1 SWVSVLMS
9 FGLLSGRGRTGVQR
23 LRDEGAG
30 VGPYW
35 EPLGLVAAT
44 KEEALR
50 GHRHEGSTGLVPR
63 ASPAPPS
70 TGALRGGRRGAMRS

>member
-1 SWVSVLMS
+1 M
-9 FGLLSGRGRTGVQR
+9 QR

-30 VGPYW
+30 VGPEW

-50 GHRHEGSTGLVPR
+50 
-63 ASPAPPS
+63 
-70 TGALRGGRRGAMRS
+70 

>member
-1 SWVSVLMS
+1 MSVLMS
-9 FGLLSGRGRTGVQR
+9 WVSCRGAGTGVQG

-30 VGPYW
+30 VGPYS

-50 GHRHEGSTGLVPR
+50 GHRHEGSTAALR
-63 ASPAPPS
+63 EASPLSPALARAHHPQAPGEGVDP
-70 TGALRGGRRGAMRS
+70 R